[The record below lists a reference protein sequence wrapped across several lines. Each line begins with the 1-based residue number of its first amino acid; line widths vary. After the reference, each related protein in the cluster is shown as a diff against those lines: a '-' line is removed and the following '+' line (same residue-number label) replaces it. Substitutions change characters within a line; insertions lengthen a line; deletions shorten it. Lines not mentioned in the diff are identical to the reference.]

1 MNKDVKMTV
10 LTEEIL
16 KQGLS
21 SKGGYS
27 RRQTELFEV
36 HGFYERWK
44 NDLIG
49 RSFPNKVIKEFIALK
64 DFHLLPVKDY
74 YWTSIYP
81 DASECGP
88 TRMLMVHTQVE
99 AEKTLRRLK
108 KHTPENKFYWT
119 CSDEFGEN
127 HEEGL
132 LI

>member
-1 MNKDVKMTV
+1 MNKNVDMTV

-27 RRQTELFEV
+27 RRQTDLLGV
-36 HGFYERWK
+36 QGFYERWK

-49 RSFPNKVIKEFIALK
+49 KSFSTKVIKEFIALK

-74 YWTSIYP
+74 YWTSVYP
-81 DASECGP
+81 DGRECGP
-88 TRMLMVHTQVE
+88 TRMIMVQTQKE
-99 AEKTLRRLK
+99 AEKTVKRLK
-108 KHTPENKFYWT
+108 KNYPEHKIYWT

-127 HEEGL
+127 CEQGPQ
-132 LI
+132 I